1 MMMDCESFKA
11 VAHEIDQPG
20 CLEAA
25 VLDAAWGHAQACARC
40 ARRLARARELESALC
55 ALARADG
62 NEHAPMRVEAQLLRA
77 FRAHRRATRRVTRRN
92 LVWWMAAAAV
102 VALMLGA
109 GLAWRRSS
117 GHVRGRAGQATAARY
132 SPVVPS
138 PPLATVSK
146 PARQEG
152 ARRQLRRA
160 VRAAKL
166 SPRPSR
172 LEPDNE
178 LAEFLPLPFANDD
191 APLGTAE
198 VVRIRVSESA
208 LGLLGLPVSDEA
220 SRQPVT
226 ADVVIGEDGIA
237 RSIRFVS
244 GPLPYELVQQL
255 QTMAFEAKGAQP

>member
-11 VAHEIDQPG
+11 VVHEIDQPG
-20 CLEAA
+20 CLEASA
-25 VLDAAWGHAQACARC
+25 LDAAWGHAQACARC
-40 ARRLARARELESALC
+40 ARRLARARELDSGLC
-55 ALARADG
+55 ALARADR

-77 FRAHRRATRRVTRRN
+77 FRTHRRATRQVTRHH
-92 LVWWMAAAAV
+92 LAWWMAAAAV

-109 GLAWRRSS
+109 GLTWRRVS
-117 GHVRGRAGQATAARY
+117 GHVRERAGQTTAARY
-132 SPVVPS
+132 VPVVPN
-138 PPLATVSK
+138 PPLAIVLK

-166 SPRPSR
+166 SPRPPL

-178 LAEFLPLPFANDD
+178 LAEFLPLPFADAD

-244 GPLPYELVQQL
+244 GPVPSEVVQQL
-255 QTMAFEAKGAQP
+255 QATAFEAKGAQP